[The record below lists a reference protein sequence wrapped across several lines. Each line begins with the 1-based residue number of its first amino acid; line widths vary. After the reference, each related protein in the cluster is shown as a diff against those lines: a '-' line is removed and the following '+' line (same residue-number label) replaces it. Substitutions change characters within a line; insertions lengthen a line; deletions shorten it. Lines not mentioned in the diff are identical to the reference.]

1 MSTQTTADIVRAAAL
16 EHADEMGCAAFAIQ
30 MPNTT
35 PPLFVF
41 FGDGPSCASLLRMKG
56 FIAEPTAAN
65 DAAQAVLQAHA
76 AEVERLRADAARY
89 QAVRN
94 AGGLLKIYRYDDPAD
109 FCSGDWRY
117 KPSPEE
123 VDAWCDAAID
133 QAIARGKT

>member
-1 MSTQTTADIVRAAAL
+1 MTTAQKPDALPVVAYGYENTRPTGEKHPLMMVKLDNAGDQYPELATPLVRLSDAQSTL
-16 EHADEMGCAAFAIQ
+16 ESE
-30 MPNTT
+30 
-35 PPLFVF
+35 
-41 FGDGPSCASLLRMKG
+41 R
-56 FIAEPTAAN
+56 
-65 DAAQAVLQAHA
+65 QAHA